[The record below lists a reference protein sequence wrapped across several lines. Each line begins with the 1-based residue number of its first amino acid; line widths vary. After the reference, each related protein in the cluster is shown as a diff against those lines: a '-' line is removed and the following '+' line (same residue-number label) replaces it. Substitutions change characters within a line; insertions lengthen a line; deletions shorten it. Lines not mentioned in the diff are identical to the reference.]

1 MAHVPKASD
10 NPIAMCSTST
20 GPRIKVHTYDVA
32 SPHFVI
38 PSSGKDS
45 FSPSS
50 AVMAHTRSLVFLRSH
65 IGGPFF
71 DIEEIWEEHTFF
83 EFVDRSVAKTMGT
96 MVVGRPACIASLAPS
111 NCPQAEPY
119 VNHVPTMTGGVGR
132 TALAEFYRD
141 HFIFSY
147 VHLLLPANLAGLTSF
162 RNPASAELVTVSRTV
177 GPDRVVDEFVFRC
190 VHDRMIDWLLPGV
203 PPSGNQLEIPM
214 IAVVNV
220 RGDRLYHEHIW
231 WCVKSS
237 SEYLAAARPPRHSG
251 SD

>member
-1 MAHVPKASD
+1 
-10 NPIAMCSTST
+10 MC
-20 GPRIKVHTYDVA
+20 
-32 SPHFVI
+32 
-38 PSSGKDS
+38 
-45 FSPSS
+45 
-50 AVMAHTRSLVFLRSH
+50 
-65 IGGPFF
+65 
-71 DIEEIWEEHTFF
+71 
-83 EFVDRSVAKTMGT
+83 DRSVAKTMGT